1 MLEVT
6 LLIITCVA
14 IGAFFVLA
22 VQHGLAHF
30 KPLEHDAEHMHVRP
44 AAPQQGGHLPPA
56 VREQLLEDAKK
67 DFEKVLR
74 QSSLELA
81 QDLQSTAVEIKQKVQ
96 SLGTDAVAKE
106 LENYR
111 AKIAELQQQTETTVT
126 GMHAELTSHQEE
138 LKAKMTETIEAEK
151 QRMITQ
157 MDTKLAD
164 AVTSFLTET
173 LQHEVDLGAQTTY
186 LTKMLE
192 EHKAELTKGV
202 TGGEV

>member
-1 MLEVT
+1 MLEI

-14 IGAFFVLA
+14 IGALAVIA
-22 VQHGLAHF
+22 VQHALAHF
-30 KPLEHDAEHMHVRP
+30 RPQEHDAEHVHAHVTP
-44 AAPQQGGHLPPA
+44 QGGHLPPA
-56 VREQLLEDAKK
+56 VREQLLADAKK
-67 DFEKVLR
+67 DFERVLR
-74 QSSLELA
+74 QSALELS
-81 QDLQSTAVEIKQKVQ
+81 QDLQSTATEIKQKVQ
-96 SLGTDAVAKE
+96 ELGTDAVAKE

-111 AKIAELQQQTETTVT
+111 AKIAELQQQTETTVGT
-126 GMHAELTSHQEE
+126 MHQEITSHQED
-138 LKAKMTETIEAEK
+138 LKAKMTEAVAAEK
-151 QRMITQ
+151 QHMIEQ

-202 TGGEV
+202 TGD

>member
-14 IGAFFVLA
+14 IGALCVLA

-30 KPLEHDAEHMHVRP
+30 RPLEHDAEHVPAHP
-44 AAPQQGGHLPPA
+44 AAPQGGHLPPA

-74 QSSLELA
+74 QSALELA
-81 QDLQSTAVEIKQKVQ
+81 QDLQSTATEIKQKVQ
-96 SLGTDAVAKE
+96 DLGTDTVAKE

-126 GMHAELTSHQEE
+126 GMHQEITSHQED
-138 LKAKMTETIEAEK
+138 LKAKMTEAVETERQHMIE
-151 QRMITQ
+151 Q

-173 LQHEVDLGAQTTY
+173 LQHDVDLGAQTAY

-202 TGGEV
+202 TGEV

>member
-1 MLEVT
+1 MLET

-14 IGAFFVLA
+14 IGALAVIA
-22 VQHGLAHF
+22 VQHALAHF
-30 KPLEHDAEHMHVRP
+30 RPQVHDAEHIHAH
-44 AAPQQGGHLPPA
+44 AAPQGGHLPPA
-56 VREQLLEDAKK
+56 VREQLLADAKK

-74 QSSLELA
+74 QSALELS
-81 QDLQSTAVEIKQKVQ
+81 QDLQSTAADIKQKVQ
-96 SLGTDAVAKE
+96 ELGTDAVAKE

-111 AKIAELQQQTETTVT
+111 AKIAELQQQTETTV
-126 GMHAELTSHQEE
+126 GAMHQEITSHQED
-138 LKAKMTETIEAEK
+138 LKAKMTEAVAAEK
-151 QRMITQ
+151 QHMIEQ

-173 LQHEVDLGAQTTY
+173 LQHDVDLGAQTTY

-202 TGGEV
+202 TGE

>member
-6 LLIITCVA
+6 FLIITCVA

-30 KPLEHDAEHMHVRP
+30 RPLEHDAEHVP
-44 AAPQQGGHLPPA
+44 AHPTTPQGGHLPPA
-56 VREQLLEDAKK
+56 VREQLLEDARK

-74 QSSLELA
+74 QSALELA
-81 QDLQSTAVEIKQKVQ
+81 QDLQNTATEIKQKVQ
-96 SLGTDAVAKE
+96 ELGTDAVAKE

-111 AKIAELQQQTETTVT
+111 AKIAELQQQTETTIGT
-126 GMHAELTSHQEE
+126 MHQDITSHQEE
-138 LKAKMTETIEAEK
+138 LKTKMTETLEAEK

-173 LQHEVDLGAQTTY
+173 LQHDVDLGAQTTY

-202 TGGEV
+202 TGEV